1 VPPSFRRLVVLAIF
15 GASACAL
22 PASAPAAFAAT
33 KTRALQLGDRQLREG
48 ATGRDV
54 RQLQRCLR
62 RVGFPVDV
70 DGEFGPVTASA
81 VRRFQS
87 AARLRRVNGI
97 VGPRTVAALRR
108 AVRGGSANTIG
119 GYDPARADERRTT
132 LGDRIPVREGMS
144 GNDIRVLQRFLR
156 RLGFKVSVDGEFGRG
171 TLAAVRAFERQSGRP
186 VNGVV
191 DAGDIDTLRSTEAL
205 GDDPASPSGS
215 TPTTAGAT
223 AKVGSDG
230 LAIAPASAPDVVK
243 RIIAAGN
250 QIATKPY
257 RYGGG
262 HGSWNDTGY
271 DCSGSVSYALHGA
284 GLLSA
289 SMPSGGFTS
298 WGAPGPGR
306 WVTIYANAGHMYMV
320 VAGLRFDTSGRSV
333 AGTRW
338 QAAMRSSAGYV
349 VRHPPGL

>member
-1 VPPSFRRLVVLAIF
+1 VPPSCRRFVVLTILF
-15 GASACAL
+15 GSACAV

-33 KTRALQLGDRQLREG
+33 TTRALQLGYRQLREG
-48 ATGRDV
+48 ARGSDV
-54 RQLQRCLR
+54 RQLQRWLR
-62 RVGFPVDV
+62 RVGFPVDA
-70 DGEFGPVTASA
+70 DGEFGPATASA

-87 AARLRRVNGI
+87 AARLRRVNGV

-108 AVRGGSANTIG
+108 ALRGGSANTIG
-119 GYDPARADERRTT
+119 GYDPARADERRTN
-132 LGDRIPVREGMS
+132 LGDRIPVHEGMS

-156 RLGFKVSVDGEFGRG
+156 RLGFKVVVDGEFGSG

-191 DAGDIDTLRSTEAL
+191 DAGDIDTLRSTDAL

-223 AKVGSDG
+223 AKVGSNG
-230 LAIAPASAPDVVK
+230 LAIAPAGAPAAVK
-243 RIIAAGN
+243 QIIAAGN
-250 QIATKPY
+250 QIATMPY
-257 RYGGG
+257 RFGGG

-289 SMPSGGFTS
+289 AMPSGSFAS
-298 WGAPGPGR
+298 WGAAGAGR
-306 WVTIYANAGHMYMV
+306 WVTIYANAGHIYMV
-320 VAGLRFDTSGRSV
+320 VAGLRFDTSGRSI

-338 QAAMRSSAGYV
+338 QTQTRSSAGYV

>member
-1 VPPSFRRLVVLAIF
+1 VPPSFRRLVVLTTLF
-15 GASACAL
+15 ASACAL
-22 PASAPAAFAAT
+22 PASAPAALAAT
-33 KTRALQLGDRQLREG
+33 KTGALQLGDRQLREG
-48 ATGRDV
+48 ASGPDV
-54 RQLQRCLR
+54 RQLQRWLR
-62 RVGFPVDV
+62 RTGFPVTV
-70 DGEFGPVTASA
+70 DGEFGPATASA

-87 AARLRRVNGI
+87 AARLPRVNGI
-97 VGPRTVAALRR
+97 VGPRTVRALRR
-108 AVRGGSANTIG
+108 ALRGGSANTIG
-119 GYDPARADERRTT
+119 GFDPARADERRSD

-156 RLGFKVSVDGEFGRG
+156 RLGFKVIVDGEFGSG

-191 DAGDIDTLRSTEAL
+191 DAGDIDTLRSTESL

-215 TPTTAGAT
+215 TPTTPGAT

-230 LAIAPASAPDVVK
+230 LAVAPAGAPDVVK

-257 RYGGG
+257 RFGGG

-284 GLLSA
+284 GLLAS
-289 SMPSGGFTS
+289 SMPSGGFMS
-298 WGAPGPGR
+298 WGDAGAGR

-320 VAGLRFDTSGRSV
+320 VAGLRFDTSGRST

-338 QAAMRSSAGYV
+338 QVDMRSSAGYA